1 VKLPIFSLNVNNGLH
16 SDFFF
21 FTESVYGIMRKSG
34 SYC

>member
-1 VKLPIFSLNVNNGLH
+1 MACT
-16 SDFFF
+16 DFFF